1 MTKIKLFRMERDLKA
16 KDVAKETSI
25 HATVLSAV
33 EAGRIKASDNV
44 RIKLAEFYGVPEEE
58 IFSGRRYAV

>member
-1 MTKIKLFRMERDLKA
+1 MTKVKLFRLQRDLKA

-25 HATVLSAV
+25 HATVLSVV
-33 EAGRIKASDNV
+33 ESGKAKASDAT
-44 RIKLAEFYGVPEEE
+44 RLKLAEFYGVPEEE